1 MQITRLFGLVAVLL
15 VIAAGSNAAES
26 DDVAELT
33 AMLHKFLAGS
43 GEEEV
48 HQNFWAEEL
57 IYTSSNGTRFGKA
70 DIMGNFAAAADEEDE
85 ADDGPATVYSG
96 EEVQVQV
103 YGTTAIVA
111 FKLIGTNADGSIAQT
126 YFNTGTFLKRDGV
139 WKVIAWQ
146 ATIIPESQEPL

>member
-1 MQITRLFGLVAVLL
+1 MRITRLLNPVVVLL
-15 VIAAGSNAAES
+15 IYAVASSAAES
-26 DDVAELT
+26 NDVDELT
-33 AMLHKFLAGS
+33 AMLHDFLAGS

-48 HQNFWAEEL
+48 HQNFWAEDL

-70 DIMGNFAAAADEEDE
+70 DIMGNFAAEDDEEEEE
-85 ADDGPATVYSG
+85 ADGPATVYSG

-111 FKLIGTNADGSIAQT
+111 FKLVGTNADGSIAQT

-139 WKVIAWQ
+139 WKVVAWQ
-146 ATIIPESQEPL
+146 ATMIPSPE

>member
-1 MQITRLFGLVAVLL
+1 MRITRLLSLVVVLL
-15 VIAAGSNAAES
+15 TYALASNAAES
-26 DDVAELT
+26 NDVDELT
-33 AMLHKFLAGS
+33 AMLHDFLAGS

-48 HQNFWAEEL
+48 HQNFWAEDL

-70 DIMGNFAAAADEEDE
+70 DIMGNFAAEDDEEE
-85 ADDGPATVYSG
+85 EEGAGPATVYSG

-111 FKLIGTNADGSIAQT
+111 FKLVGTNADGSIAQT

-139 WKVIAWQ
+139 WKVVAWQ
-146 ATIIPESQEPL
+146 ATMIPAPD

>member
-1 MQITRLFGLVAVLL
+1 MRNICLLSLVAVLL
-15 VIAAGSNAAES
+15 VTAAGSNAAEAN
-26 DDVAELT
+26 DVDELT
-33 AMLHKFLAGS
+33 AMLHEFLAGS

-48 HQNFWAEEL
+48 HQNFWAAEL

-70 DIMGNFAAAADEEDE
+70 DIMDGFASAEDEEDE
-85 ADDGPATVYSG
+85 EPDRPATVYSG

-111 FKLIGTNADGSIAQT
+111 FKLVGTNADGSIAQT

-139 WKVIAWQ
+139 WKVVAWQ
-146 ATIIPESQEPL
+146 ATMIPAPD